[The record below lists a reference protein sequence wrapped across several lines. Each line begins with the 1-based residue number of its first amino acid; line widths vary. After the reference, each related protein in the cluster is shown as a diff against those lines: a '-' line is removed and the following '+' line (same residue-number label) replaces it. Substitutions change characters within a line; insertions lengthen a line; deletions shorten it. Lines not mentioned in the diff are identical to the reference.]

1 MELQGFLHFLSPSP
15 FISTLSFLMSCWDG
29 TGSAWVGSG
38 GERGDEDGVQQSRRK
53 RVREGRVVNL
63 PGGVLNLNH
72 TYFKA
77 NSRSFI
83 QLPGS
88 IDVTWTGSIYLP
100 REFRGEKSMWGLFY
114 RESMLM
120 PER

>member
-1 MELQGFLHFLSPSP
+1 MAKLS
-15 FISTLSFLMSCWDG
+15 
-29 TGSAWVGSG
+29 V
-38 GERGDEDGVQQSRRK
+38 
-53 RVREGRVVNL
+53 
-63 PGGVLNLNH
+63 GVLKLNH

-100 REFRGEKSMWGLFY
+100 GEFRGEKCLWGSLC
-114 RESMLM
+114 RETTLV
-120 PER
+120 PE

>member
-1 MELQGFLHFLSPSP
+1 MAAGK
-15 FISTLSFLMSCWDG
+15 
-29 TGSAWVGSG
+29 G
-38 GERGDEDGVQQSRRK
+38 GVTK
-53 RVREGRVVNL
+53 L
-63 PGGVLNLNH
+63 PGGVLRLHH

-100 REFRGEKSMWGLFY
+100 GEFKGRKSMWGPLS
-114 RESMLM
+114 RENTLV
-120 PER
+120 PE

>member
-1 MELQGFLHFLSPSP
+1 M
-15 FISTLSFLMSCWDG
+15 
-29 TGSAWVGSG
+29 
-38 GERGDEDGVQQSRRK
+38 K
-53 RVREGRVVNL
+53 L
-63 PGGVLNLNH
+63 PGGVLKPNH

-100 REFRGEKSMWGLFY
+100 GEFREKNLCGACSVGRARWYQSDSSVMRVLSTQ
-114 RESMLM
+114 ELM
-120 PER
+120 PVPSPWQELAPILQMRQVV

>member
-1 MELQGFLHFLSPSP
+1 MDRKCPGWYRENRAEMRMVFNRHNASRARVGEEGGKATSWFL
-15 FISTLSFLMSCWDG
+15 
-29 TGSAWVGSG
+29 
-38 GERGDEDGVQQSRRK
+38 R
-53 RVREGRVVNL
+53 
-63 PGGVLNLNH
+63 LNH

-88 IDVTWTGSIYLP
+88 IDVTWTGSIYLTG
-100 REFRGEKSMWGLFY
+100 EFRGEKSMWGLLC

-120 PER
+120 PE